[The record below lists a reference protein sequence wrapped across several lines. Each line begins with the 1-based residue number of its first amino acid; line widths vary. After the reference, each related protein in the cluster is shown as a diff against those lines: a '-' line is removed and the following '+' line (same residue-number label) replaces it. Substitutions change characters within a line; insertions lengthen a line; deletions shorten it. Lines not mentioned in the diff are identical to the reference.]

1 MVAGGG
7 GSVEAGDAIPGE
19 EDIMAGTVKTTAA
32 VIPLEEVN
40 LEEVLL
46 QEVLLAVDS
55 EEDLVSLRL
64 LILTSE
70 GVEAVD
76 VSIAEAAKVQARRE
90 RLRNPWTLSRSQPLR
105 TSRKLR
111 HSSSVSLSRELVK
124 LSPVSS
130 SRLE

>member
-7 GSVEAGDAIPGE
+7 GSVEAGDAIPGG
-19 EDIMAGTVKTTAA
+19 EDIMAGTVETTAA
-32 VIPLEEVN
+32 VIPLEEVL

-46 QEVLLAVDS
+46 VVDS
-55 EEDLVSLRL
+55 VEDSVSLPLRL

-90 RLRNPWTLSRSQPLR
+90 RLRNPWTLSRSQRQR